1 MQQYVLYQLIR
12 WTRYQASFIKGLE
25 GIFLKGSFLCIFSF
39 DCGAGYHRMI
49 PPTIVRI
56 PSAENLYLRMLPPLS
71 RHVPAVGNL
80 WMISPPPLTLW
91 NGIELKDTSKL
102 SVLNFKMWHFYF
114 AKMKKLFKSFYFPSS
129 FCTDDVCGGRGNEIW
144 LLVVWMCHHFS
155 LFVKSTSN
163 QQENWNFSKSKEKI
177 QICLTFPH
185 YIRISNP
192 VGRKRRIKWILKQK

>member
-80 WMISPPPLTLW
+80 WMISPPPPHFMKWHWIERYIKVVSSQFQNVTLLFCKT
-91 NGIELKDTSKL
+91 EK
-102 SVLNFKMWHFYF
+102 V
-114 AKMKKLFKSFYFPSS
+114 FKSFYFPSS

-192 VGRKRRIKWILKQK
+192 VGRKRRIKWILKPK

>member
-25 GIFLKGSFLCIFSF
+25 GIFLKASFLCIFSF

-80 WMISPPPLTLW
+80 WMISPPLTLW

-114 AKMKKLFKSFYFPSS
+114 AKLKKYLRVFILLLHFALMMFAEGEAMKYGCLWFECVTIFHYS
-129 FCTDDVCGGRGNEIW
+129 
-144 LLVVWMCHHFS
+144 
-155 LFVKSTSN
+155 SN
-163 QQENWNFSKSKEKI
+163 QHQTSKKIEISQSPKRKSK
-177 QICLTFPH
+177 F
-185 YIRISNP
+185 
-192 VGRKRRIKWILKQK
+192 V

>member
-25 GIFLKGSFLCIFSF
+25 GIFPKASFLCIFSF

-80 WMISPPPLTLW
+80 WMISPPLTLW

-114 AKMKKLFKSFYFPSS
+114 AQMKKYLRVFIFLLHFALMMFAEARQWNMAACGLNVSPFFIIRQINIKPARKLKFLKVQRENPNLSNFPP
-129 FCTDDVCGGRGNEIW
+129 
-144 LLVVWMCHHFS
+144 L
-155 LFVKSTSN
+155 
-163 QQENWNFSKSKEKI
+163 
-177 QICLTFPH
+177 
-185 YIRISNP
+185 Y
-192 VGRKRRIKWILKQK
+192 